1 VVVEA
6 KLLDV
11 FAEDSNFG
19 IVRMPGRSYP
29 GCVVQ
34 GDSLFILWK
43 AARHV
48 VEAVRSGATG
58 DEEFRRAVE
67 DLHNALLD
75 RLLHYQQVLQRE
87 GLDLPYVRPV
97 EAGGVRL
104 TAEEGEPS

>member
-1 VVVEA
+1 MEVKPLE
-6 KLLDV
+6 V

-29 GCVVQ
+29 GCVIQ

-43 AARHV
+43 AA
-48 VEAVRSGATG
+48 ETIRSGATG
-58 DEEFRRAVE
+58 NEEFADAVE
-67 DLHNALLD
+67 QLHNALLT

-97 EAGGVRL
+97 EAVPVRL
-104 TAEEGEPS
+104 IGEEGEQP